1 MRLLAAL
8 ASALA
13 WGVSLAE
20 AKAVFAH
27 FMVGNTKSLG
37 LVDWRH
43 EIMAAQA
50 AGIDAFVLNMASKD
64 PTNNIALPM
73 AFTAADD
80 MGFKLLFSFDYAG
93 NGPWDK
99 SVVID
104 MIKQYGAKN
113 TYFKNAGKPFVST
126 FEGPNNA
133 DDWKDIKKE
142 TNCFFMPDWS
152 SVGAQPAVHLG
163 DGITDGLFSWDAW
176 PKGPANMTTYP
187 DASYYDFLGSK
198 PYMMPISPW
207 FYTNLPGYEKNWLWR
222 GDDMWF
228 QRWQQAIS
236 LDRQPDFI
244 EIISWNDY
252 GESHYIGPLDDRQ
265 YEAFDIGR
273 APFNY
278 VKDMPH
284 DGWRET
290 LPYYISMYKS
300 GTATVTEERLVTWY
314 RVNKNGACSD
324 GGTTGNTANQLQFE
338 YSPNV
343 MMEDRV
349 FYDVLLTSNAQVQ
362 VSIGGV
368 AQAGGWDQEPH
379 GGVGVYHGS
388 VPIGTA
394 SGQVVV
400 TVKRGGTTIATITGA
415 SITSSCNGGLNN
427 YNPWVGSA
435 RGPSI
440 TPVKTTGDLSK
451 LDCVKGFGV
460 FDFIGVCDF
469 ACANGYCPSAACTC
483 LKKGVANAPNDT
495 GLAGYPLPGKS
506 GSFAGLCSFD
516 CNHGYCPDSV
526 CGQTPNNG
534 VVLGYS
540 PFLPPACTGGTG
552 AGAFQGLCDF
562 GCHLGFCPIHACTC
576 TSTGILVQ
584 TPPKT
589 NVTGYY
595 LDSSTDDY
603 GLCKFACEH
612 GYCPDVCGSRPIG
625 DDGNQSKYH
634 TVTLDPAVWTAPTA
648 QCAPPCVLVLPPS
661 SLATPTT
668 ISFNPWQ
675 TSLEFGWTTTD
686 TVDGTVTTHY
696 TAVTVTTEISIP
708 PVITNLISFSE
719 VVLTTTVDGGV
730 PPIII
735 PTASVSP
742 PPFVI
747 TPTTVAGIT
756 ATPVA
761 RTIRPPPWPWSG
773 ASAMPDPSGT
783 STTTST
789 SGPIVVVPIVSGP
802 FPTTVFPTETAS
814 WVRDWLP
821 EPTATQ
827 VDGGDPVPV
836 VPCWAW
842 FIWSCPPN
850 VGGIVLPG
858 FKNPGVYP
866 RGGPPPVGPNP
877 PPGLTLKIPWPQ
889 ITIGPDR
896 KPTYPNKPDPE
907 DNCKT
912 ATASVCTTTLSYG
925 IVAKRAAEGAAPTV
939 APRIPFEEFQKV
951 NKRAVTTTT
960 STISFCT
967 QVTGCGASDITSTE
981 SIQSTA
987 TTNPRV
993 VIPRDPRSVN
1003 DIRTTLQQQL
1013 WGSVMELFES
1023 RTDQLGTMFFFVPAF
1038 TDDQTAAIRGHA
1050 QVADAYIPGGILT
1063 QAYWNMARDP
1073 TSGGGPFAGDDDDDW
1088 FMETLNGTKSE
1099 LQERSILAK
1108 RSETVQS
1115 NLPNVMAL
1123 LSWPPGMGP
1132 VPDVGDYRF
1141 DSSAGEGTYVYDLDY
1156 GATPSHPEFSDV
1168 LFHLPLLPGP
1178 YPVSGWMEND
1188 PKRHGTLCLSKAVGK
1203 TVGIA
1208 RKATVVAT
1216 VWDFEKSIYE
1226 HWLDGLAKVHADIS
1240 SGARGAKSVVNP
1252 SISIPQS
1259 RVSAAFVDKMALLI
1273 REIIKLGAVFVT
1285 GSGNDGGYPNGY
1297 PALFGDPTNRN
1308 YIQEI
1313 IVVGAVLGSGI
1324 ESDYSD
1330 APWVTCHAP
1339 GASLMMATPET
1350 GYDGYRTSQGTSFAS
1365 ATVAGLAAYFRGLD
1379 PTLTTAARVKQ
1390 RIVDLAYRRPAIPGY
1405 PPERYRYPNKVIWNG
1420 QSGRAAAAGPVPSR
1434 SRPRRRP

>member
-1 MRLLAAL
+1 MKLLAAL

-13 WGVSLAE
+13 WGVSLVE

-27 FMVGNTKSLG
+27 YMVGNTKSLG
-37 LVDWRH
+37 LIDWRH
-43 EIMAAQA
+43 EMQAAQA
-50 AGIDAFVLNMASKD
+50 AGIDAFVLNMANKD
-64 PTNNIALPM
+64 PTNDIALPM

-80 MGFKLLFSFDYAG
+80 IGFQLLFSFDYAG

-104 MIKQYGAKN
+104 MIKGYGAKD
-113 TYFKNAGKPFVST
+113 TYFKTAGKPFVST

-163 DGITDGLFSWDAW
+163 DGIADGLFSWDAW

-300 GTATVTEERLVTWY
+300 GTATVTEERLVAWY

-338 YSPNV
+338 YSPNA

-368 AQAGGWDQEPH
+368 VQAGGWDQEPH

-400 TVKRGGTTIATITGA
+400 TVKRGGATIATITGA

-435 RGPSI
+435 RGPPI
-440 TPVKTTGDLSK
+440 TPVTTTGDLSK

-460 FDFIGVCDF
+460 LEFIGVCDF
-469 ACANGYCPSAACTC
+469 ACANGYAACTC

-526 CGQTPNNG
+526 CGQTPNDG

-612 GYCPDVCGSRPIG
+612 GYCPDICGSRPIG
-625 DDGNQSKYH
+625 DDGNQDKYP

-661 SLATPTT
+661 SLASPTT
-668 ISFNPWQ
+668 ISFDPWQ
-675 TSLEFGWTTTD
+675 TSLEFGWMTTD

-696 TAVTVTTEISIP
+696 TAVTVSTEISIP
-708 PVITNLISFSE
+708 PVTTDLISFSE
-719 VVLTTTVDGGV
+719 VILTTTVDGGV
-730 PPIII
+730 PSIII

-747 TPTTVAGIT
+747 TPTPVAGIT
-756 ATPVA
+756 AAPVA

-773 ASAMPDPSGT
+773 PSAMPDPSGT

-789 SGPIVVVPIVSGP
+789 SDPVVVPIVTGP
-802 FPTTVFPTETAS
+802 FPATVFPTETAS

-821 EPTATQ
+821 EPTAIQ

-836 VPCWAW
+836 IPCWVW

-858 FKNPGVYP
+858 FKNPGIYP
-866 RGGPPPVGPNP
+866 EYVT
-877 PPGLTLKIPWPQ
+877 PPGTSRYLPSF
-889 ITIGPDR
+889 GCR
-896 KPTYPNKPDPE
+896 R
-907 DNCKT
+907 
-912 ATASVCTTTLSYG
+912 
-925 IVAKRAAEGAAPTV
+925 AK
-939 APRIPFEEFQKV
+939 
-951 NKRAVTTTT
+951 
-960 STISFCT
+960 
-967 QVTGCGASDITSTE
+967 
-981 SIQSTA
+981 
-987 TTNPRV
+987 
-993 VIPRDPRSVN
+993 
-1003 DIRTTLQQQL
+1003 
-1013 WGSVMELFES
+1013 LF
-1023 RTDQLGTMFFFVPAF
+1023 
-1038 TDDQTAAIRGHA
+1038 I
-1050 QVADAYIPGGILT
+1050 
-1063 QAYWNMARDP
+1063 
-1073 TSGGGPFAGDDDDDW
+1073 
-1088 FMETLNGTKSE
+1088 
-1099 LQERSILAK
+1099 
-1108 RSETVQS
+1108 
-1115 NLPNVMAL
+1115 
-1123 LSWPPGMGP
+1123 
-1132 VPDVGDYRF
+1132 
-1141 DSSAGEGTYVYDLDY
+1141 
-1156 GATPSHPEFSDV
+1156 
-1168 LFHLPLLPGP
+1168 
-1178 YPVSGWMEND
+1178 
-1188 PKRHGTLCLSKAVGK
+1188 
-1203 TVGIA
+1203 
-1208 RKATVVAT
+1208 
-1216 VWDFEKSIYE
+1216 
-1226 HWLDGLAKVHADIS
+1226 
-1240 SGARGAKSVVNP
+1240 
-1252 SISIPQS
+1252 
-1259 RVSAAFVDKMALLI
+1259 
-1273 REIIKLGAVFVT
+1273 
-1285 GSGNDGGYPNGY
+1285 
-1297 PALFGDPTNRN
+1297 
-1308 YIQEI
+1308 
-1313 IVVGAVLGSGI
+1313 
-1324 ESDYSD
+1324 
-1330 APWVTCHAP
+1330 
-1339 GASLMMATPET
+1339 
-1350 GYDGYRTSQGTSFAS
+1350 
-1365 ATVAGLAAYFRGLD
+1365 
-1379 PTLTTAARVKQ
+1379 
-1390 RIVDLAYRRPAIPGY
+1390 
-1405 PPERYRYPNKVIWNG
+1405 
-1420 QSGRAAAAGPVPSR
+1420 
-1434 SRPRRRP
+1434 